1 VTLATID
8 FVIGGVLVISLFFGT
23 WRGLV
28 KEAISILAWVS
39 SFFVSITFVSELSEI
54 LLKSLGT
61 HFFSF
66 PLSFFL
72 LFIGTMLFFSLVS
85 FLMSEVLRASGLKGF
100 DKLLGALFGLAKGTT
115 IVAVACVVSRFF
127 VPQTYSIW
135 YESSV
140 FVPQFVQIFDFVWGL
155 FWDAPPS
162 IY

>member
-1 VTLATID
+1 
-8 FVIGGVLVISLFFGT
+8 
-23 WRGLV
+23 
-28 KEAISILAWVS
+28 
-39 SFFVSITFVSELSEI
+39 
-54 LLKSLGT
+54 
-61 HFFSF
+61 
-66 PLSFFL
+66 
-72 LFIGTMLFFSLVS
+72 MLFFSLFS

-140 FVPQFVQIFDFVWGL
+140 FVPHFVQIFDFVWEF

>member
-1 VTLATID
+1 MATID
-8 FVIGGVLVISLFFGT
+8 FLISGVLVISLFFGT
-23 WRGLV
+23 WRGFV
-28 KEAISILAWVS
+28 KEVISILAWVS
-39 SFFVSITFVSELSEI
+39 SFFISITFVSELSEI

-127 VPQTYSIW
+127 VPQTYLIW
-135 YESSV
+135 YESSA
-140 FVPQFVQIFDFVWGL
+140 FLPHFVQIFDFVWGL

-162 IY
+162 VY

>member
-1 VTLATID
+1 MATID

-39 SFFVSITFVSELSEI
+39 SFFISITFVSELSEI

-61 HFFSF
+61 QIFSF

-100 DKLLGALFGLAKGTT
+100 DKILGALFGLAKGTT

-127 VPQTYSIW
+127 VPQTYTIW

-140 FVPQFVQIFDFVWGL
+140 FVPQFVQLFDFVWGV
-155 FWDAPPS
+155 FWDVPPS

>member
-1 VTLATID
+1 MATID

-61 HFFSF
+61 PFFSF
-66 PLSFFL
+66 PVSFFL

-85 FLMSEVLRASGLKGF
+85 FLLSEVLRASGLKVF

-140 FVPQFVQIFDFVWGL
+140 FVPHFVQIFDFVWEF

>member
-1 VTLATID
+1 MATID
-8 FVIGGVLVISLFFGT
+8 FLISGVLVISLFFGT
-23 WRGLV
+23 WRGFV
-28 KEAISILAWVS
+28 KEVISILAWVS
-39 SFFVSITFVSELSEI
+39 SFFISITFVSELSEI

-100 DKLLGALFGLAKGTT
+100 DKLLGALFGLAKGAT
-115 IVAVACVVSRFF
+115 IVAVACVVSRFL

-135 YESSV
+135 YEGSI
-140 FVPQFVQIFDFVWGL
+140 FMPHFVQIFDFVWGL